1 MRYCDIS
8 AYLCIGYPDITSN
21 LQYTCTMDIIDRD
34 LLRLLQDDASLSTT
48 ELGERVGLSATSC
61 WRRVQRL
68 QDQGILRGRVA
79 LVDPAAVGR
88 GLTALVEIRTT
99 DHSADW
105 LEQFTLGIAEFP
117 EIVNAWRTSGE
128 VDYMLRVLVRDIAAY
143 DDFYKRM
150 TQRVGFSGF
159 RSIFVMEEL
168 KSTTAVP
175 LDDHA

>member
-1 MRYCDIS
+1 
-8 AYLCIGYPDITSN
+8 
-21 LQYTCTMDIIDRD
+21 MDSIDRH
-34 LLRLLQDDASLSTT
+34 LLRLLQIDASLSTA
-48 ELGERVGLSATSC
+48 ELGEAVGLSATSC

-68 QDQGILRGRVA
+68 QDQGILLGRVA
-79 LVDPAAVGR
+79 LVDPASVGR
-88 GLTALVEIRTT
+88 GLTALVEIRAT

-105 LEQFTLGIAEFP
+105 LEQFTRGISEFP

-128 VDYMLRVLVRDIAAY
+128 VDYMLRVLVRDIATY

-150 TQRVGFSGF
+150 TRRVDFSGF

-175 LDDHA
+175 LDDPA

>member
-1 MRYCDIS
+1 
-8 AYLCIGYPDITSN
+8 
-21 LQYTCTMDIIDRD
+21 MDSIDRH
-34 LLRLLQDDASLSTT
+34 LLRLLQIDASLSTA
-48 ELGERVGLSATSC
+48 ELGEAVGLSATSC
-61 WRRVQRL
+61 WRRIQRL
-68 QDQGILRGRVA
+68 QDQGILLGRVA
-79 LVDPAAVGR
+79 LVDPASVGR
-88 GLTALVEIRTT
+88 GLTALVEIRAT

-105 LEQFTLGIAEFP
+105 LEQFTRGISEFP

-150 TQRVGFSGF
+150 TRRVDFSGF

-175 LDDHA
+175 LDDPA

>member
-1 MRYCDIS
+1 M
-8 AYLCIGYPDITSN
+8 
-21 LQYTCTMDIIDRD
+21 
-34 LLRLLQDDASLSTT
+34 
-48 ELGERVGLSATSC
+48 
-61 WRRVQRL
+61 
-68 QDQGILRGRVA
+68 A

-117 EIVNAWRTSGE
+117 EIVNVWRTSGE

-168 KSTTAVP
+168 KSTTAIP